1 MRNKILIITVCF
13 LCNLVFAQKQSGNQ
27 KDDSQFSRIRKAA
40 VQDYDKKKMKY
51 YHFGLLPL
59 SEKTK
64 KLLAKNN
71 IKIIN
76 KNCIVIPELAYYNKI
91 ILEKTHVKI

>member
-1 MRNKILIITVCF
+1 MRNKIVLITACF
-13 LCNLVFAQKQSGNQ
+13 LCSSTFALKPSVNQ
-27 KDDSQFSRIRKAA
+27 KDYLQFSKIKRAA
-40 VQDYDKKKMKY
+40 IYDYNNKKMKY

-64 KLLAKNN
+64 KLFTKNN

-76 KNCIVIPELAYYNKI
+76 KNCIVIPELACYNKI
-91 ILEKTHVKI
+91 ILEKTHIKI

>member
-1 MRNKILIITVCF
+1 
-13 LCNLVFAQKQSGNQ
+13 
-27 KDDSQFSRIRKAA
+27 
-40 VQDYDKKKMKY
+40 MKY

-76 KNCIVIPELAYYNKI
+76 KNCIVISELAYYNKI